1 MAPPLENYV
10 LASNVRRPSSS
21 VRHLQYVV
29 PSTNNFGNVDW
40 KQNLWWPLRI
50 LNWPRKIRVCVFSFW
65 NAHKSHHLHSNF
77 QISVSNFEYGYLVFK
92 RLNTEKVHKHL
103 IGCCKICHN
112 WFLNAWRRGWQ
123 HWLWSFQGYSIW
135 ERNCCYECQK
145 MTTFKRSCHPKNRV
159 LFLLGNDD
167 LQRRLL
173 RNAAS

>member
-1 MAPPLENYV
+1 MSSFLKEATSNVRRNPPSEVYMSFAEKSNDFQDIPITGIPTFLVWKCIVQTNACFLDRLSYFQLFDKQIKDSLKVGNTAQLAPPLENYV

-77 QISVSNFEYGYLVFK
+77 QMSVSNFG
-92 RLNTEKVHKHL
+92 
-103 IGCCKICHN
+103 
-112 WFLNAWRRGWQ
+112 
-123 HWLWSFQGYSIW
+123 
-135 ERNCCYECQK
+135 
-145 MTTFKRSCHPKNRV
+145 
-159 LFLLGNDD
+159 
-167 LQRRLL
+167 
-173 RNAAS
+173 